1 MTSILDLLDEEDEND
16 MPAWTNIPDTIK
28 ITQGAIEKAFLIY
41 EIVEKRFG
49 SARESYGGPLID
61 FNDSGAIIRDIVLPK
76 KQLVRRHF
84 ITLKPEGVHDLGQEA
99 IKLSKQKDR
108 RLVNAGWWHTHAK
121 DAGQLAASSIDDVNS
136 RLVLNDVS
144 RNTLFYYQDPWDKFF
159 DETAGIHDGED
170 ALTLFIKGS
179 VVDPK
184 VRMKLPKN
192 TSPKDIESLKRILA
206 PAKFD
211 VLRTFEVGFSYT
223 LITSARDVTPYGE
236 IHIYIKNPFND
247 LSRHIYDQVEV
258 QVLQVENDIV
268 VDKNE
273 LEDIINERME
283 EEKITE
289 SRPRR
294 TRRTFAGSFWKFVSN
309 SSNTTSYFSNI
320 DEIPDLEIDDSSK
333 AKIVDDEAEEKIDE
347 NSTIDACLK
356 RNCARFILAC
366 YDYVLHHEDE
376 QCKYSSYVRKTILNL
391 NNEDV
396 GTFYDLIN
404 LTGPLSEIK
413 EKQSGIPLNRTE
425 FYLSTLVDISDP
437 KTLGLQL
444 KLMEDFVQAR
454 TLEERNTIL
463 EKYIP
468 LILHVGEAK

>member
-16 MPAWTNIPDTIK
+16 MPAWTNIPDAIK
-28 ITQGAIEKAFLIY
+28 ITQGAMEKAFLIY
-41 EIVEKRFG
+41 ELVEKKFG
-49 SARESYGGPLID
+49 EPRESYGGPLID
-61 FNDSGAIIRDIVLPK
+61 FNDSEAIIRDIVLPK
-76 KQLVRRHF
+76 KQLVRKHF

-99 IKLSKQKDR
+99 IKLSEQKDR

-121 DAGQLAASSIDDVNS
+121 DVGQLTASSIDNTNS

-144 RNTLFYYQDPWDKFF
+144 RNTLFYYQDLWDKFF
-159 DETAGIHDGED
+159 DENASIQDGED
-170 ALTLFIKGS
+170 ALTLLIKGS
-179 VVDPK
+179 AVDPK
-184 VRMKLPKN
+184 VRMKLPKT
-192 TSPKDIESLKRILA
+192 TSSENIELLKRILA
-206 PAKFD
+206 SANFD

-223 LITSARDVTPYGE
+223 LITSARDITPYGE
-236 IHIYIKNPFND
+236 IHIYMKNPFND
-247 LSRHIYDQVEV
+247 LSRHIADQAEV
-258 QVLQVENDIV
+258 QIVSVEDDIV
-268 VDKNE
+268 VNKDE
-273 LEDIINERME
+273 LEAIINQRIE
-283 EEKITE
+283 EEKIAE
-289 SRPRR
+289 AKPRR
-294 TRRTFAGSFWKFVSN
+294 TRRTFAGSFWKCFSN
-309 SSNTTSYFSNI
+309 YGTNLYFSNI
-320 DEIPDLEIDDSSK
+320 DEIPYLETDDSSK
-333 AKIVDDEAEEKIDE
+333 IEVVEEKADE
-347 NSTIDACLK
+347 KTDEKSSIDACLK

-404 LTGPLSEIK
+404 LTGPLSEVK